1 MSTLTRPFS
10 VDELVRAHR
19 AVLAGEFR
27 RHRTPQAHPRWDPDG
42 PVLPVLGAAGGCGAT
57 TLALALATAAGAGR
71 VVECV
76 PPTASGLSA
85 APTAELGAHRSG
97 WVRGTRGAVVIER
110 VAAPVASAGEVP
122 VPAGAEQSAAVTV
135 VDVGWAL
142 PHVQGG
148 SCWLTDLLATAP
160 VVVVAATATIPGL
173 RALETT
179 LHLLRPDLQVA
190 AAVLGPPRRRWPRG
204 VHASTGPATRA
215 LIDTGRLVTVPS
227 DPHLGIRGIDTAALP
242 SPLLAAAGDLLDLFT
257 ELTSTPGRDL
267 LP

>member
-1 MSTLTRPFS
+1 MSTAARPFG

-27 RHRTPQAHPRWDPDG
+27 RHRTPQAHPMWDMDG

-57 TLALALATAAGAGR
+57 TLSLAVATAAGAGR

-85 APTAELGAHRSG
+85 AATAELGAHRSG
-97 WVRGTRGAVVIER
+97 WVRGNRGEVVIER
-110 VAAPVASAGEVP
+110 VAAPAASPGDVP
-122 VPAGAEQSAAVTV
+122 VPAGQEQSAAVTV

-148 SCWLTDLLATAP
+148 SCWLTDLLQTAP

-179 LHLLRPDLQVA
+179 LHLLRPTSRCSRRSWGRHVA
-190 AAVLGPPRRRWPRG
+190 G
-204 VHASTGPATRA
+204 GPAQCTPA
-215 LIDTGRLVTVPS
+215 P
-227 DPHLGIRGIDTAALP
+227 DPPPER
-242 SPLLAAAGDLLDLFT
+242 
-257 ELTSTPGRDL
+257 
-267 LP
+267 